1 MAQLNAFHA
10 HILEACAQRD
20 LTEPEALRQVK
31 AMGYDGLE
39 CDCRQLT
46 KERRQWFDDCGLK
59 VASVYE
65 NYDFGYAPR
74 EENERQIRRH
84 LERAV
89 SFGAKKVLCVPGFVR
104 KGDDPQR
111 SAAGWR
117 RSFAAW
123 WRLPGAAA

>member
-31 AMGYDGLE
+31 AMGYGGLE

-46 KERRQWFDDCGLK
+46 EERRQWFDDCGLK

-89 SFGAKKVLCVPGFVR
+89 SFGAKKVLFER
-104 KGDDPQR
+104 ATTRQR

>member
-74 EENERQIRRH
+74 EENERQIRR
-84 LERAV
+84 LRGEKGAV
-89 SFGAKKVLCVPGFVR
+89 RPRIRSKGRRPGSDPPPDGGGALPHG
-104 KGDDPQR
+104 GDCPEL
-111 SAAGWR
+111 R
-117 RSFAAW
+117 RDRHA
-123 WRLPGAAA
+123 